1 MSVGI
6 AGHFK
11 PSPSMSS
18 RGSNLK
24 QRIRLICKT
33 GIRLAPKVLDSTLL
47 IHINCSKDMDCG
59 GMNSGFSFF
68 LRQPQH
74 GRMFVD

>member
-1 MSVGI
+1 MSVGT

-24 QRIRLICKT
+24 QRIRSICKM
-33 GIRLAPKVLDSTLL
+33 GIRLVPKVLDNTL
-47 IHINCSKDMDCG
+47 IHINCSNYMDCG
-59 GMNSGFSFF
+59 GMNSGFSF
-68 LRQPQH
+68 L
-74 GRMFVD
+74 